1 MRKILLVTG
10 CCFLVSVLNAA
21 ELVTVGEFSL
31 MGGSSFYEGESS
43 ASGGNFNL
51 AAVPAVKFSESV
63 ALLPGY
69 YGNYRGSKSVYE
81 LIGGGTLYQDSMDH
95 NFTLRL
101 INRISPGHKFKLKAG
116 YDWNYF
122 RETKDESWGEGLFD
136 FEKFTAGIENEI
148 KNAAGFDKFIVSFD
162 FLNVKFP
169 QYASL
174 ASEKYGKEVF
184 PGGNILDFNGLNI
197 YLRGLRK
204 MGQKAM
210 LDVNVN
216 FLLKDFPDQN
226 VIDSLGGYTLTKRK
240 DRNSALDIVYS
251 RLFGSFS
258 AGLALNAGVNRS
270 NQDHYDAA
278 PPTKFVDN
286 YYDYNSY
293 SAGPVISFG
302 GRLKFDIAYRYGMKN
317 YAGRL
322 AQKSDSEYT
331 SDKVEN
337 KTHFVSMGTAYKLTK
352 NLKLKVSGNYF
363 KQTSNQKYE
372 AVYQYE
378 YDTQNFEGGIVYE
391 F

>member
-1 MRKILLVTG
+1 MRKVAAV
-10 CCFLVSVLNAA
+10 CFLFAQAYAA
-21 ELVTVGEFSL
+21 EVVPVGDFSL

-51 AAVPAVKFSESV
+51 TAVPAVKFSESV

-95 NFTLRL
+95 NITLRL
-101 INRISPGHKFKLKAG
+101 ISRISPGHKFKLKAG

-162 FLNVKFP
+162 FLKVKFP

-184 PGGNILDFNGLNI
+184 PGGNILDFNGLNV
-197 YLRGLRK
+197 YFRGLRK
-204 MGQKAM
+204 IGQKAM

-226 VIDSLGGYTLTKRK
+226 VIDSLGDYTLTKRK

-251 RLFGSFS
+251 HLFGGFS
-258 AGLALNAGVNRS
+258 AGLALSAGVNRS
-270 NQDHYDAA
+270 NQDHYDADK
-278 PPTKFVDN
+278 TKFVDN

-331 SDKVEN
+331 SVQVEN
-337 KTHFVSMGTAYKLTK
+337 KTHFVSIGAAYKLTK

-378 YDTQNFEGGIVYE
+378 YDTQNFEAGLVYE